1 MAEPGLEPRKSDS
14 KSSALATKM
23 SHGEICGG
31 QQGPPA
37 PLPREPT
44 QLCRLLTW
52 MWEVQSGKSVRAAHA
67 HPAPLPAGAGCRGQ
81 PARRAS
87 GGALPAGPLQEL
99 PGPERSNG
107 WVQHAQVLR
116 AQPAQCSP
124 ATPLTPRRL
133 LGLLHAH
140 PLPSRQPVYLF
151 TAHLLPP
158 PGSQTTTRPQARLE
172 IR

>member
-1 MAEPGLEPRKSDS
+1 MGRYV
-14 KSSALATKM
+14 
-23 SHGEICGG
+23 GG
-31 QQGPPA
+31 SRDPPA

-67 HPAPLPAGAGCRGQ
+67 HPAPLPASAGCRGQ

-87 GGALPAGPLQEL
+87 EGALPAGPLQEL

-140 PLPSRQPVYLF
+140 PLASRQPVYLF

-158 PGSQTTTRPQARLE
+158 PGSQSTTRPQARLE

>member
-1 MAEPGLEPRKSDS
+1 MGRYV
-14 KSSALATKM
+14 
-23 SHGEICGG
+23 GG
-31 QQGPPA
+31 SRDPSA

-67 HPAPLPAGAGCRGQ
+67 HPAPLPAGASGCRGQ

-99 PGPERSNG
+99 PGPERSSG
-107 WVQHAQVLR
+107 WVQRAQVLR
-116 AQPAQCSP
+116 AQLAQCSP
-124 ATPLTPRRL
+124 DTPLTPRRL

-140 PLPSRQPVYLF
+140 SLPSRQPVYLF
-151 TAHLLPP
+151 TAHLLPL
-158 PGSQTTTRPQARLE
+158 PGSQSTTRPQARLE
-172 IR
+172 IRWKPALWAQRATQDR